1 MENDNF
7 KTNIKG
13 EVIIFSISEYIE
25 LLNIG
30 LKRSKAKIIGEVG
43 KVDFATSGHVYFSLR
58 DEKDKSKIECI
69 IWKSN
74 YGLYGVDLKEGVKI
88 IATGCPNIYA
98 PSGKLSFIA
107 DAIELSGEGA
117 LKKEYER
124 LKKQL
129 AAEGLFA
136 EERKR
141 PLPFYPQKIGLITSK
156 KGAVLGDFLSN
167 IGKFGFKIKMID
179 SRVEGQEAVPDLLSA
194 IKTFRKE
201 DIDLLAIIRGGGSM
215 ESLMPFNNE
224 LLVREVANFPNPVI
238 VAIGHDKDE
247 PLIDFVADVSVSTP
261 SIVAITISQSW
272 NDLALFLEKQERDIF
287 SRYQEIFD
295 NFGIME
301 RKIMVSFES
310 FKNALLNTKN
320 SLKDYLDS
328 SLAGF
333 KSLLSVIDQKL
344 AEAGKAVFLNNPERQ
359 LKLGYSIARCGGK
372 IVRSVKSVKLGD
384 DLDIRVV
391 DGNIVSEIKDIK

>member
-1 MENDNF
+1 MEFGAEN
-7 KTNIKG
+7 K
-13 EVIIFSISEYIE
+13 IFSVSEFIT

-30 LKRSKAKIIGEVG
+30 LNKSQVKMIGEVSEL
-43 KVDFATSGHVYFSLR
+43 KINSSGHVYFVL
-58 DEKDKSKIECI
+58 KDKKDGSVMNCA
-69 IWKSN
+69 IWKHK
-74 YGLYGVDLKEGVKI
+74 YAIYGVALEEGMEI
-88 IATGCPNIYA
+88 IVFGHPNIHKTY
-98 PSGKLSFIA
+98 GFSFITE
-107 DAIELSGEGA
+107 AIELAGEGT
-117 LKKEYER
+117 
-124 LKKQL
+124 LKKQYDEL
-129 AAEGLFA
+129 KKKLTAEGLFA

-179 SRVEGQEAVPDLLSA
+179 SRVEGQEVVPDLLSA

-295 NFGIME
+295 NFGTME
-301 RKIMVSFES
+301 RRIMVAFEG
-310 FKNALLNTKN
+310 FKNVLLNTKN

>member
-1 MENDNF
+1 MEFSAEN
-7 KTNIKG
+7 K
-13 EVIIFSISEYIE
+13 IFSVAEFIA

-30 LKRSKAKIIGEVG
+30 LRKSEVKIMGEVG
-43 KVDFATSGHVYFSLR
+43 QVQFGPTGHVYFTLK
-58 DEKDKSKIECI
+58 DEKEPGLVNCI
-69 IWKSN
+69 IWKSKYN
-74 YGLYGVDLKEGVKI
+74 LFGIDLKEGVKI
-88 IATGCPNIYA
+88 LAFGHPEVYA
-98 PSGKLSFIA
+98 PSGRLSFIS
-107 DAIELSGEGA
+107 DTIELAGEGT
-117 LKKEYER
+117 
-124 LKKQL
+124 LKKQYDELKKKL

-141 PLPFYPQKIGLITSK
+141 PLPLYPQRIGLITSK

-167 IGKFGFKIKMID
+167 IGKFGFKITMID
-179 SRVEGQEAVPDLLSA
+179 SRVEGQEAVPDLLAS

-201 DIDLLAIIRGGGSM
+201 EIDLLAIIRGGGSM

-224 LLVREVANFPNPVI
+224 LLVREIANFPVPVI

-261 SIVAITISQSW
+261 SIVATTINKSW
-272 NDLALFLEKQERDIF
+272 DDLALFLEKEERNIF

-295 NFGIME
+295 NFGTME
-301 RKIMVSFES
+301 GRIMVTFEG

-320 SLKDYLDS
+320 SLKGYLNN

-344 AEAGKAVFLNNPERQ
+344 AEAERAVFLNNPERQ
-359 LKLGYSIARCGGK
+359 LRLGYSIASINGKVIKETKDVEVGNTVDIKVSDGK
-372 IVRSVKSVKLGD
+372 ITSEVKSKT
-384 DLDIRVV
+384 
-391 DGNIVSEIKDIK
+391 KK

>member
-1 MENDNF
+1 MEFGAEN
-7 KTNIKG
+7 K
-13 EVIIFSISEYIE
+13 IFSVSEFIT

-30 LKRSKAKIIGEVG
+30 LNKSQVKMIGEVSEL
-43 KVDFATSGHVYFSLR
+43 KINSSGHVYFVL
-58 DEKDKSKIECI
+58 KDKKDGSIMNCA
-69 IWKSN
+69 IWKHKYAI
-74 YGLYGVDLKEGVKI
+74 YGIALEEGMEI
-88 IATGCPNIYA
+88 IVFGHPNIHKTY
-98 PSGKLSFIA
+98 GFSFITE
-107 DAIELSGEGA
+107 AIELAGEGT
-117 LKKEYER
+117 
-124 LKKQL
+124 LKKQYDEL
-129 AAEGLFA
+129 KKKLTAEGLFA

-141 PLPFYPQKIGLITSK
+141 PLPLYPQKIGLITSK
-156 KGAVLGDFLSN
+156 NGKVLGDFLSN

-179 SRVEGQEAVPDLLSA
+179 SRVEGQEAVSDLLAS

-201 DIDLLAIIRGGGSM
+201 DIDILAIIRGGGSM

-295 NFGIME
+295 NFGTME

-310 FKNALLNTKN
+310 F
-320 SLKDYLDS
+320 
-328 SLAGF
+328 
-333 KSLLSVIDQKL
+333 
-344 AEAGKAVFLNNPERQ
+344 
-359 LKLGYSIARCGGK
+359 
-372 IVRSVKSVKLGD
+372 
-384 DLDIRVV
+384 
-391 DGNIVSEIKDIK
+391 

>member
-1 MENDNF
+1 MEFGAEN
-7 KTNIKG
+7 K
-13 EVIIFSISEYIE
+13 IFSVSEFIT

-30 LKRSKAKIIGEVG
+30 LNKSQVKMIGEVSEL
-43 KVDFATSGHVYFSLR
+43 KINSSGHVYFVL
-58 DEKDKSKIECI
+58 KDKKDGSIMNCA
-69 IWKSN
+69 IWKHKYAI
-74 YGLYGVDLKEGVKI
+74 YGIALEEGMEI
-88 IATGCPNIYA
+88 IVFGHPNIHKTY
-98 PSGKLSFIA
+98 GFSFITE
-107 DAIELSGEGA
+107 AIELAGEGT
-117 LKKEYER
+117 
-124 LKKQL
+124 LKKQYDEL
-129 AAEGLFA
+129 KKKLTAEGLFA

-141 PLPFYPQKIGLITSK
+141 PLPLYPQKIGLITSK

-179 SRVEGQEAVPDLLSA
+179 SRVEGQEAVADLLSA

-295 NFGIME
+295 NFGTME

>member
-1 MENDNF
+1 MEFGAEN
-7 KTNIKG
+7 K
-13 EVIIFSISEYIE
+13 IFSVSEFIT

-30 LKRSKAKIIGEVG
+30 LNKSQVKMIGEVSEL
-43 KVDFATSGHVYFSLR
+43 KINSSGHVYFVL
-58 DEKDKSKIECI
+58 KDKKDGSIMNCA
-69 IWKSN
+69 IWKHKYAI
-74 YGLYGVDLKEGVKI
+74 YGIALEEGMEI
-88 IATGCPNIYA
+88 IVFGHPNIHKTY
-98 PSGKLSFIA
+98 GFSFITE
-107 DAIELSGEGA
+107 AIELAGEGT
-117 LKKEYER
+117 
-124 LKKQL
+124 LKKQYDEL
-129 AAEGLFA
+129 KKKLTAEGLFA

-141 PLPFYPQKIGLITSK
+141 PLPLYPQKIGLITSK
-156 KGAVLGDFLSN
+156 NGKVLGDFLSN

-179 SRVEGQEAVPDLLSA
+179 SRVEGQEAVADLLSA

-247 PLIDFVADVSVSTP
+247 PLIDFVEDVSVSTP

-295 NFGIME
+295 NFGTME